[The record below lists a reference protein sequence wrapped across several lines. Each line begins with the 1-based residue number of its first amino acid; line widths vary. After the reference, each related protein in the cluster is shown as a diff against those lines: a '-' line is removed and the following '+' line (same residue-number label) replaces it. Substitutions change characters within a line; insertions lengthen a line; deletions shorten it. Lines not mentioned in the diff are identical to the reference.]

1 MTKKERIG
9 VPTVGI
15 DGVHHAIRA
24 LFAYK
29 KPAFYKDI
37 ASAAN
42 LNPVYMSASLSTA
55 RNIGLTK
62 LAGKRGL
69 YELTKEGEQYA
80 RLISFGKDSNCRD
93 LLQKIILE
101 GILWSEIVAFL
112 RISKGQ
118 AREPMDLVLD
128 VEEKLG
134 KKWSSSLRGKIS
146 KNYASILNYA
156 GLVKLEKG
164 KMISQIGIEPE
175 EIKGDSFRPKT
186 ITPST
191 SSISHVE
198 FAEFSLPD
206 SFILYVRK
214 DLDAIEFF
222 EKQVKEDSVFASWIK
237 LIRNKLSDIN

>member
-1 MTKKERIG
+1 MTRKERIG

-15 DGVHHAIRA
+15 DGVHHATRA

-101 GILWSEIVAFL
+101 RFLWSEIVAFL
-112 RISKGQ
+112 RVSKGQ

-128 VEEKLG
+128 VEEKLA
-134 KKWSSSLRGKIS
+134 R
-146 KNYASILNYA
+146 
-156 GLVKLEKG
+156 
-164 KMISQIGIEPE
+164 
-175 EIKGDSFRPKT
+175 
-186 ITPST
+186 ITLQS
-191 SSISHVE
+191 
-198 FAEFSLPD
+198 
-206 SFILYVRK
+206 
-214 DLDAIEFF
+214 
-222 EKQVKEDSVFASWIK
+222 
-237 LIRNKLSDIN
+237 